1 MNPLSSLAAAL
12 LMSALVA
19 GDLVAGDRS
28 TLKFAARGEKFEGR
42 LTAKILGEGG
52 KLSSLY
58 ATAAT
63 DAATGDIMVKVGNAA
78 AAPLPTEL
86 DLSGAANLSGT
97 GTATVLTPDRPKD
110 ENSLAEPTRVSPKTE
125 NLSYPGTTR
134 MRAFPGNSFTVLRLK
149 TK

>member
-19 GDLVAGDRS
+19 GDLVAGDSS

-97 GTATVLTPDRPKD
+97 ATGLTPDRPKD